1 MTPVRALDTKLLRD
15 LRRLW
20 AQALAVALVV
30 AGGVATLIMAVGSY
44 RSLEETRAAYYER
57 YRFADV
63 FASARRAPLALVERI
78 AAIPGVAAVDARIAR
93 LALLDV
99 PGFRDPATGQV
110 ISLPDGA
117 EPTLNRVYLRVGRL
131 PRPGSPEE
139 AVVNESF
146 ARAHGMSPGARFS
159 AVLNGKKRELT
170 VVGIAL
176 SPEFVYAIGP
186 ADRVPDDLR
195 FAIIWMSEKTLA
207 SVYDLKGAFSSVS
220 LKLLRGASEPEAIRR
235 LDALLDG
242 YGGQAAHGRRDQ
254 RSHAYLDHGLDMLSN
269 MSRTLPPI
277 FLLVAAFLINL
288 TLSRLVALEREQI
301 GLLKA
306 IGYRDLAVTAHYV
319 KFVAVIVLVG
329 VAIGSAAGTWLG
341 AYMTGVFGEF
351 FHFPFLVFAR
361 SPDVYLFGAALSL
374 AAAFVGAARAL
385 REVVRLPPAV
395 AMRPPAPARARRI
408 LPGFASRRLLSQ
420 PVVIML
426 RNVTTHPV
434 RAMLTALGMAL
445 AVGILALSQSLSGVM
460 DELANV
466 TYFVAERQ
474 DATIGFFEKKSRDAV
489 HAVARLPGVLAVEP
503 SRDVPI
509 RIRKGNLERRVVLSG
524 RPRDADLNRV
534 IDTGLRPVAMPEA
547 GLAISRYLGTLLR
560 AGVGDDV
567 EIDLIEGERRT
578 VTLPIVAL
586 VEDYYGIR
594 AMMDAD
600 ALARLLREGPAATSA
615 HVRIDASRRDALFEA
630 LKRMP
635 TVSGL
640 ALQSASLANFR
651 SQMAIV
657 ITTMASIY
665 TALAAIIAFGV
676 VYNSARISLSE
687 RARELASLGV
697 LGFSDAELIRILF
710 LELAGLTLLAQL
722 PGWAIG
728 YGLTWV
734 MVQQLQGEVMR
745 APIVVENLAFVVS
758 SAIVIAAAILSG
770 LIVARRVRR
779 LDLVSVLKTR
789 D

>member
-1 MTPVRALDTKLLRD
+1 MDAIPAELRD
-15 LRRLW
+15 
-20 AQALAVALVV
+20 
-30 AGGVATLIMAVGSY
+30 S
-44 RSLEETRAAYYER
+44 
-57 YRFADV
+57 
-63 FASARRAPLALVERI
+63 
-78 AAIPGVAAVDARIAR
+78 IPP
-93 LALLDV
+93 ALLD
-99 PGFRDPATGQV
+99 A
-110 ISLPDGA
+110 A
-117 EPTLNRVYLRVGRL
+117 
-131 PRPGSPEE
+131 
-139 AVVNESF
+139 
-146 ARAHGMSPGARFS
+146 
-159 AVLNGKKRELT
+159 
-170 VVGIAL
+170 
-176 SPEFVYAIGP
+176 
-186 ADRVPDDLR
+186 
-195 FAIIWMSEKTLA
+195 
-207 SVYDLKGAFSSVS
+207 
-220 LKLLRGASEPEAIRR
+220 RGA
-235 LDALLDG
+235 
-242 YGGQAAHGRRDQ
+242 
-254 RSHAYLDHGLDMLSN
+254 
-269 MSRTLPPI
+269 
-277 FLLVAAFLINL
+277 
-288 TLSRLVALEREQI
+288 
-301 GLLKA
+301 
-306 IGYRDLAVTAHYV
+306 
-319 KFVAVIVLVG
+319 VG
-329 VAIGSAAGTWLG
+329 VGDQHLG
-341 AYMTGVFGEF
+341 
-351 FHFPFLVFAR
+351 
-361 SPDVYLFGAALSL
+361 
-374 AAAFVGAARAL
+374 
-385 REVVRLPPAV
+385 
-395 AMRPPAPARARRI
+395 
-408 LPGFASRRLLSQ
+408 
-420 PVVIML
+420 
-426 RNVTTHPV
+426 
-434 RAMLTALGMAL
+434 
-445 AVGILALSQSLSGVM
+445 
-460 DELANV
+460 
-466 TYFVAERQ
+466 VAERQ